1 MKTNAAVLYQT
12 GKPLV
17 IEELE
22 VPQPQ
27 NGQVLVKVAFSGICH
42 SQLNEIR
49 GRKGVDKFLPHT
61 LGHEGSGVVEDMGP
75 GVTKVKK
82 GDRVV
87 LSWIKGRGI
96 DVPATAYYK
105 DKSKINSGAISTFLE
120 HALISENRLVPIT
133 KEMPLDMAALL
144 GCAIPT
150 GAGIVINTLQAKP
163 GSSIIIFGAGGVGLS
178 AILAAALAKCT
189 PIIAVDIYDHKLEA
203 AKEMGATHTINA
215 SKEDPVRAILSLTG
229 GKGTDYSIEASGT
242 KQAME
247 AAFHSIASS
256 GTAVIA
262 GNLEP
267 GEKIAIDPFDLI
279 KGKRIIGSW
288 GGETKPDTDI
298 PLYVEHYLSGRLKLD
313 KLITH
318 RFKLTESNEA
328 FAALEAGEVSRALV
342 SM

>member
-1 MKTNAAVLYQT
+1 MKTKAAVLYQT

-49 GRKGVDKFLPHT
+49 GRKGVGKFLPHT
-61 LGHEGSGVVEDMGP
+61 LGHEGSGVIEDTGP
-75 GVTKVKK
+75 GITKVKR

-87 LSWIKGRGI
+87 LSWIKGKGI
-96 DVPATAYYK
+96 DVPAATYFK

-120 HALISENRLVPIT
+120 HALIAENRLVPIK
-133 KEMPLDMAALL
+133 KEMPLEAAALL

-163 GSSIIIFGAGGVGLS
+163 GSSIVIFGAGGVGLS
-178 AILAAALAKCT
+178 AILAAGLVKCN
-189 PIIAVDIYDHKLEA
+189 PIIAVDIYDHKLET

-215 SKEDPVRAILSLTG
+215 LKEDPVKAILSLTG
-229 GKGTDYSIEASGT
+229 GKGVDYSIEASGA

-247 AAFHSIASS
+247 AAFLSIAST
-256 GTAVIA
+256 GTTVIA
-262 GNLEP
+262 GNLER
-267 GEKIAIDPFDLI
+267 GEKIATDSFDLI
-279 KGKRIIGSW
+279 KGKRIIGTW

-298 PLYVEHYLSGRLKLD
+298 PLYVEHYLSGKLKLD
-313 KLITH
+313 KLNHPPIQTDGNQ
-318 RFKLTESNEA
+318 RSLCC
-328 FAALEAGEVSRALV
+328 SR
-342 SM
+342 SW